1 MKKILALG
9 MFALSLNSFAACE
22 LVDGSAKKPFDG
34 DLSGASVEK
43 KSLSAL
49 HKEFPALN
57 IVEKS
62 FKGEVQTCTSCS
74 GKFVT
79 CSN

>member
-1 MKKILALG
+1 MKTI
-9 MFALSLNSFAACE
+9 FALSLFCLSLQSFGACE
-22 LVDGSAKKPFDG
+22 MVDGSAKKPFDG
-34 DLSGASVEK
+34 NLDGASVEK

-49 HKEFPALN
+49 NKEFPALN

-62 FKGEVQTCTSCS
+62 FKGEVQTCSSCS
-74 GKFVT
+74 GKYVT